1 MDIYSLA
8 LTRVYGVG
16 PAMAKKLMEFY
27 PSAEDLFN
35 ETAAGLEIIFKG
47 RTKTKESDLSKTKL
61 HICEREL
68 RFIEENDIRAYFF
81 TD

>member
-47 RTKTKESDLSKTKL
+47 RKKTIESVLSKSMFP
-61 HICEREL
+61 ICEREL